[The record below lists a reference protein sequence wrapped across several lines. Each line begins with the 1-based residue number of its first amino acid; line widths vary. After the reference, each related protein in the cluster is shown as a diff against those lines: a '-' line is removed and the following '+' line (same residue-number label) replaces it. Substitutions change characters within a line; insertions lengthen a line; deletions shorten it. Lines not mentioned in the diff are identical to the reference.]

1 MFGQFDKRMASTAE
15 LTKKLTCEMSD
26 QRQRLNELQQ
36 EFDESKQKRE
46 QLIQSKELVTNIFN
60 LL

>member
-1 MFGQFDKRMASTAE
+1 MIFEQFDKRMASTAE
-15 LTKKLTCEMSD
+15 LTKKLTSEMSD

-46 QLIQSKELVTNIFN
+46 QLIQSKELV
-60 LL
+60 LK